1 MPLTLFPRPRTEREL
16 SALGTLFFKIK
27 HVSIKLKIIIFIF
40 SKIVK
45 GVNAQDSGSSAT
57 ELVALADNG
66 VGVVARLPN
75 GEGGEI
81 RKKRED

>member
-1 MPLTLFPRPRTEREL
+1 MRQTEVHFL
-16 SALGTLFFKIK
+16 AM
-27 HVSIKLKIIIFIF
+27 H
-40 SKIVK
+40 IVK
-45 GVNAQDSGSSAT
+45 GLKPSAT
-57 ELVALADNG
+57 QLVASTDNG

>member
-1 MPLTLFPRPRTEREL
+1 MSQVMIP
-16 SALGTLFFKIK
+16 
-27 HVSIKLKIIIFIF
+27 
-40 SKIVK
+40 VK
-45 GVNAQDSGSSAT
+45 GVDAQDSGSLAT
-57 ELVALADNG
+57 ELVASTGNG

>member
-1 MPLTLFPRPRTEREL
+1 MTYSLEWREQLVLTCSCLNFDFGILTLKVKRFL
-16 SALGTLFFKIK
+16 HLLF
-27 HVSIKLKIIIFIF
+27 
-40 SKIVK
+40 VK

-66 VGVVARLPN
+66 IGVVARLPN

-81 RKKRED
+81 RKKREY